1 MAVTVASLTERYP
14 EIGPTPEAVV
24 TRAIA
29 EATRRTSLAA
39 LGDRFDDA
47 VSLRAMHLLAVSPQ
61 GLNARL
67 DTKPSDNPLMAST
80 YGQELLALQ
89 RETCGGP
96 HMVGAG
102 PLA

>member
-1 MAVTVASLTERYP
+1 MAVTVASLTERFP

-24 TRAIA
+24 TRAIS

-39 LGDRFDDA
+39 LGARYDDA
-47 VSLRAMHLLAVSPQ
+47 VALRAMHLLAVSPQ

-67 DTKPSDNPLMAST
+67 DTKPSDNPLRAST

-89 RETCGGP
+89 REAAGGP
-96 HMVGAG
+96 HMIGCG